1 MRKLLGAALLA
12 AIALFMLAGFLASD
26 AVFGAAT
33 LAALALS
40 VGLPAAGA
48 GLLARS
54 HFAERAG
61 LLGRRE
67 HLRRQTL
74 DLDIL
79 RLANEHGGR
88 LTSVEVAMELSVPP
102 EDARSALDRL
112 VTRGVADIEVTD
124 AGVLVYGF
132 YDIRHLDSKS
142 SARGVLDA

>member
-1 MRKLLGAALLA
+1 MTKLLGAAALA
-12 AIALFMLAGFLASD
+12 AIALFMLTGFLASE
-26 AVFGAAT
+26 AAFGAAT
-33 LAALALS
+33 LAALALA

-48 GLLARS
+48 ALLARS
-54 HFAERAG
+54 HFAERTR
-61 LLGRRE
+61 LLGSRE

-79 RLANEHGGR
+79 RLASAHGGR

-132 YDIRHLDSKS
+132 YDIRHLESKS